1 MLSARSMLVYA
12 VQQGLILRILMTLI
26 VLSSIRFLITW
37 QLAILARQPKT
48 IE

>member
-37 QLAILARQPKT
+37 QLAILARQP
-48 IE
+48 